1 MIYFIADTHF
11 GHENVIKFCN
21 RPFSCADEMDEVLIE
36 NWNSRVRWND
46 SIFILGDMFFRA
58 TEIESILKRL
68 KGKKHLIVGNHDK
81 YWMKKVNLSDY
92 FESVDRLLET
102 SDGQHGLT
110 LCHYPLLSWN
120 HQERTYMVHGHI
132 HADTTM
138 DFWPLIAKRDRVL
151 NAGVDVNN
159 FMPVTFDELVENNKN
174 FKVGS
179 LVGDKGN

>member
-1 MIYFIADTHF
+1 
-11 GHENVIKFCN
+11 
-21 RPFSCADEMDEVLIE
+21 
-36 NWNSRVRWND
+36 
-46 SIFILGDMFFRA
+46 
-58 TEIESILKRL
+58 
-68 KGKKHLIVGNHDK
+68 
-81 YWMKKVNLSDY
+81 MKKVNLSDY
-92 FESVDRLLET
+92 FETVDRLLET